1 MPNELTPNA
10 AAWTPAQS
18 RAQFAAIAQ
27 LRWRMLLNGF
37 RRKGG
42 TGELVARIITYP
54 ILAGFALGPSIG
66 VYVGAFYFTSS
77 GHLNRISWLLWGTFF
92 LCQLLNIQ
100 LGQPGTM
107 FDPTQ
112 LIRFPL
118 RVPGYT
124 AIRLFFGL
132 LSPANI
138 VGTLMSVSIALG
150 VIFAQPGLWL
160 YASVALGVFASANVL
175 FSRMVF
181 AWVDRWLST
190 RRAREIFTAVGFA
203 FAVGIQYVNVT
214 FNTGFNNRHYHASP
228 IRAQSLI
235 FFLNLYHRAQ
245 PFLQVLPPEL
255 TARSLVGASVAQ
267 PLSYLSLTLGCA
279 LFSAVFLAVF
289 TLRMAAEFRG
299 ENLSDAANAVA
310 GPKKVTAQRAAIVVA
325 PASAPPARSMGW
337 LPPAL
342 SAMLGKEVLYM
353 RRNLGIL
360 YAVVMPTV
368 FVFLFA
374 GRMAGRVS
382 SPYIFPGAVAYTLLG
397 IAPLS
402 YNSWG
407 FEGAGSQFYLLAPV
421 RLRDVFLAKNMLG
434 FALACLEMLA
444 VFGIITYV
452 SAMPSLQTAAVAVL
466 WAAGTLLISTTI
478 GNRRSISSPKKV
490 VSQRMKQQASPLSGL
505 ISMGVLLLTA
515 GVAAALLVSAVFLH
529 FEWVLVP
536 AFAVYAGVAAF
547 FYWRSLGGLDRFV
560 LDHREELFAEL
571 CKAS

>member
-1 MPNELTPNA
+1 MSNELAPNSA
-10 AAWTPAQS
+10 TWTTAQT

-27 LRWRMLLNGF
+27 LRWRMLVNGF

-42 TGELVARIITYP
+42 TGELVARILAYP
-54 ILAGFALGPSIG
+54 ILAGLAFGPSIG
-66 VYVGAFYFTSS
+66 VYIGAFYFTSS
-77 GHLNRISWLLWGTFF
+77 GHLGRISWLLWGTFF

-100 LGQPGTM
+100 LGQPGTT

-132 LSPANI
+132 LSPANV
-138 VGTLMSVSIALG
+138 VGTLMCVSIALG

-160 YASVALGVFASANVL
+160 YAMVALAVFAAANVL
-175 FSRMVF
+175 FSRMIF

-203 FAVGIQYVNVT
+203 FAVGIQYLNVA
-214 FNTGFNNRHYHASP
+214 FNPAYNRHHHGSAISSE
-228 IRAQSLI
+228 RVV
-235 FFLNLYHRAQ
+235 FFMTIYHRAQ
-245 PFLQVLPPEL
+245 PYLQWLPPEI
-255 TARSLVGASVAQ
+255 TARSLVSAQAGAPLGYVGLVA
-267 PLSYLSLTLGCA
+267 GCA
-279 LFSAVFLAVF
+279 LFAAAFLAVF
-289 TLRMAAEFRG
+289 MLRMAAEFRG

-310 GPKKVTAQRAAIVVA
+310 GAKKAVAQRPAVPMAAA
-325 PASAPPARSMGW
+325 AAARTSSAGW

-342 SAMLGKEVLYM
+342 SAMLGKEFLYM

-407 FEGAGSQFYLLAPV
+407 FEGTGAQFYLLAPV

-434 FALACLEMLA
+434 FGLALIEMLA

-478 GNRRSISSPKKV
+478 GNRRSITSPKKV

-515 GVAAALLVSAVFLH
+515 GVAAALLVAAVLLH

-536 AFAVYAGVAAF
+536 AFTMYAAVAAF

-560 LDHREELFAEL
+560 LEHREELFAEL

>member
-1 MPNELTPNA
+1 M
-10 AAWTPAQS
+10 
-18 RAQFAAIAQ
+18 I
-27 LRWRMLLNGF
+27 
-37 RRKGG
+37 
-42 TGELVARIITYP
+42 
-54 ILAGFALGPSIG
+54 
-66 VYVGAFYFTSS
+66 
-77 GHLNRISWLLWGTFF
+77 
-92 LCQLLNIQ
+92 
-100 LGQPGTM
+100 
-107 FDPTQ
+107 
-112 LIRFPL
+112 
-118 RVPGYT
+118 
-124 AIRLFFGL
+124 
-132 LSPANI
+132 
-138 VGTLMSVSIALG
+138 
-150 VIFAQPGLWL
+150 
-160 YASVALGVFASANVL
+160 
-175 FSRMVF
+175 F

-203 FAVGIQYVNVT
+203 FAVGIQYLNVA
-214 FNTGFNNRHYHASP
+214 FNPAYNRHHHGSAISSE
-228 IRAQSLI
+228 RVV
-235 FFLNLYHRAQ
+235 FFMTIYHRAQ
-245 PFLQVLPPEL
+245 PYLQWLPPEI
-255 TARSLVGASVAQ
+255 TARSLVSAQAGAPLGYVGLVA
-267 PLSYLSLTLGCA
+267 GCA
-279 LFSAVFLAVF
+279 LFAAAFLAVF
-289 TLRMAAEFRG
+289 MLRMAAEFRG

-310 GPKKVTAQRAAIVVA
+310 GAKKAVAQRPAVPMAAA
-325 PASAPPARSMGW
+325 AAARTSSAGW

-342 SAMLGKEVLYM
+342 SAMLGKEFLYM

-407 FEGAGSQFYLLAPV
+407 FEGTGAQFYLLAPV

-434 FALACLEMLA
+434 FGLALIEMLA

-478 GNRRSISSPKKV
+478 GNRRSITSPKKV

-515 GVAAALLVSAVFLH
+515 GVAAALLVAAVLLH

-536 AFAVYAGVAAF
+536 AFTMYAAVAAF

-560 LDHREELFAEL
+560 LEHREELFAEL

>member
-1 MPNELTPNA
+1 MSNELAPNA
-10 AAWTPAQS
+10 ATWTTAQT

-27 LRWRMLLNGF
+27 LRWRMLVNGF

-42 TGELVARIITYP
+42 TGELVARILAYP
-54 ILAGFALGPSIG
+54 ILAGLAFGPSIG
-66 VYVGAFYFTSS
+66 VYIGAFYFTTS
-77 GHLNRISWLLWGTFF
+77 GHLGRISWLLWGTFF

-100 LGQPGTM
+100 LGQPGTT

-132 LSPANI
+132 LSPANV
-138 VGTLMSVSIALG
+138 VGTLMCVSIALG

-160 YASVALGVFASANVL
+160 YALVALAVFAAANVL
-175 FSRMVF
+175 FSRMIF

-203 FAVGIQYVNVT
+203 FAVGIQYLNVA
-214 FNTGFNNRHYHASP
+214 FNPAYNRHHHGSAISSE
-228 IRAQSLI
+228 RVV
-235 FFLNLYHRAQ
+235 FFMTIYHRAQ
-245 PFLQVLPPEL
+245 PYLQWLPPEI
-255 TARSLVGASVAQ
+255 TARSLVSAQAGAPLGYVGLVA
-267 PLSYLSLTLGCA
+267 GCA
-279 LFSAVFLAVF
+279 LFAAAFLAVF
-289 TLRMAAEFRG
+289 MLRMAAEFRG

-310 GPKKVTAQRAAIVVA
+310 GAKKAVAQRPAVPMAAA
-325 PASAPPARSMGW
+325 AAARTSSAGW

-342 SAMLGKEVLYM
+342 SAMLGKEFLYM

-407 FEGAGSQFYLLAPV
+407 FEGTGAQFYLLAPV

-434 FALACLEMLA
+434 FGLALIEMLA

-478 GNRRSISSPKKV
+478 GNRRSITSPKKV

-515 GVAAALLVSAVFLH
+515 GAAAALLVAAVFLH

-536 AFAVYAGVAAF
+536 AFAAYAGVAAF

-560 LDHREELFAEL
+560 LEHREELFAEL

>member
-1 MPNELTPNA
+1 MSNELAPNA
-10 AAWTPAQS
+10 ATWTTAQT

-27 LRWRMLLNGF
+27 LRWRMLVNGF

-42 TGELVARIITYP
+42 TGELVARILAYP
-54 ILAGFALGPSIG
+54 ILAGLAFGPSIG
-66 VYVGAFYFTSS
+66 VYIGAFYFTSS
-77 GHLNRISWLLWGTFF
+77 GHLGRISWLLWGTFF

-100 LGQPGTM
+100 LGQPGTT

-112 LIRFPL
+112 LIRLPL

-132 LSPANI
+132 LSPANV
-138 VGTLMSVSIALG
+138 VGTLMCVSIALG

-160 YASVALGVFASANVL
+160 YAMVALAVFAAANVL
-175 FSRMVF
+175 FSRMIF

-203 FAVGIQYVNVT
+203 FAVGIQYLNVA
-214 FNTGFNNRHYHASP
+214 FNPAYNRHHHGSAISSE
-228 IRAQSLI
+228 RVV
-235 FFLNLYHRAQ
+235 FFMTIYHRAQ
-245 PFLQVLPPEL
+245 PYLQWLPPEI
-255 TARSLVGASVAQ
+255 TARSLVSAQAGAPLGYVGLVA
-267 PLSYLSLTLGCA
+267 GCA
-279 LFSAVFLAVF
+279 LFAAAFLAVF
-289 TLRMAAEFRG
+289 MLRMAAEFRG

-310 GPKKVTAQRAAIVVA
+310 GAKKAVAQRPAVPMAAA
-325 PASAPPARSMGW
+325 AAARTSSAGW

-342 SAMLGKEVLYM
+342 SAMLGKEFLYM

-407 FEGAGSQFYLLAPV
+407 FEGTGAQFYLLAPV

-434 FALACLEMLA
+434 FGLALTEMLA

-478 GNRRSISSPKKV
+478 GNRRSITSPKKV

-515 GVAAALLVSAVFLH
+515 GVAAALLVAAVLLH

-536 AFAVYAGVAAF
+536 AFTMYAAVAAF

-560 LDHREELFAEL
+560 LEHREELFAEL

>member
-1 MPNELTPNA
+1 MSNELAPNSA
-10 AAWTPAQS
+10 TWTTAQT

-27 LRWRMLLNGF
+27 LRWRMLVNGF

-42 TGELVARIITYP
+42 TGELVARILAYP
-54 ILAGFALGPSIG
+54 ILAGLAFGPSIG
-66 VYVGAFYFTSS
+66 VYIGAFYFTSS
-77 GHLNRISWLLWGTFF
+77 GHLGRISWLLWGTFF

-100 LGQPGTM
+100 LGQPGTT

-132 LSPANI
+132 LSPANV
-138 VGTLMSVSIALG
+138 VGTLMCVSIALG

-160 YASVALGVFASANVL
+160 YAMVALAVFAAANVL
-175 FSRMVF
+175 FSRMIF

-203 FAVGIQYVNVT
+203 FAVGIQYLNVA
-214 FNTGFNNRHYHASP
+214 FNPAYNRHHHGSAISSE
-228 IRAQSLI
+228 RVV
-235 FFLNLYHRAQ
+235 FFMTIYHRAQ
-245 PFLQVLPPEL
+245 PYLQWLPPEI
-255 TARSLVGASVAQ
+255 TARSLVSAQAGAPLGYVGLVA
-267 PLSYLSLTLGCA
+267 GCA
-279 LFSAVFLAVF
+279 LFAAAFLAVF
-289 TLRMAAEFRG
+289 MLRMAAEFRG

-310 GPKKVTAQRAAIVVA
+310 GAKKAVAQRPAVPMAAA
-325 PASAPPARSMGW
+325 AAARTSSAGW

-342 SAMLGKEVLYM
+342 SAMLGKEFLYM

-407 FEGAGSQFYLLAPV
+407 FEGTGAQFYLLAPV

-434 FALACLEMLA
+434 FGLALIEMLA

-478 GNRRSISSPKKV
+478 GNRRSITSPKKV

-515 GVAAALLVSAVFLH
+515 GVAAALLVAAVFLH

-536 AFAVYAGVAAF
+536 AFTMYAAVAAF

-560 LDHREELFAEL
+560 LEHREELFAEL

>member
-1 MPNELTPNA
+1 MANELAPNA
-10 AAWTPAQS
+10 ATWTTAQT

-27 LRWRMLLNGF
+27 LRWRMLVNGF

-42 TGELVARIITYP
+42 TGELVARILAYP
-54 ILAGFALGPSIG
+54 ILAGLAFGPSIG
-66 VYVGAFYFTSS
+66 VYIGAFYFTSS
-77 GHLNRISWLLWGTFF
+77 GHLGRISWLLWGTFF

-100 LGQPGTM
+100 LGQPGTT

-132 LSPANI
+132 LSPANV
-138 VGTLMSVSIALG
+138 VGTLMCVSIALG

-160 YASVALGVFASANVL
+160 YAMVALAVFAAANVL
-175 FSRMVF
+175 FSRMIF

-203 FAVGIQYVNVT
+203 FAVGIQYLNVA
-214 FNTGFNNRHYHASP
+214 FNPAYNRHHHGSAISSE
-228 IRAQSLI
+228 RVV
-235 FFLNLYHRAQ
+235 FFMTIYHRAQ
-245 PFLQVLPPEL
+245 PYLQWLPPEI
-255 TARSLVGASVAQ
+255 TARSLVSAQAGAPLGYVGLVA
-267 PLSYLSLTLGCA
+267 GCA
-279 LFSAVFLAVF
+279 LFAAAFLAVF
-289 TLRMAAEFRG
+289 MLRMAAEFRG

-310 GPKKVTAQRAAIVVA
+310 GAKKAVAQRPAVPMAAA
-325 PASAPPARSMGW
+325 AAARTSSAGW

-342 SAMLGKEVLYM
+342 SAMLGKEFLYM

-407 FEGAGSQFYLLAPV
+407 FEGTGAQFYLLAPV

-434 FALACLEMLA
+434 FGLALIEMLA

-478 GNRRSISSPKKV
+478 GNRRSITSPKKV

-515 GVAAALLVSAVFLH
+515 GVAAALLVAAVFLH

-536 AFAVYAGVAAF
+536 AFTMYAAVAAF

-560 LDHREELFAEL
+560 LEHREELFAEL

>member
-1 MPNELTPNA
+1 MSNELAPNA
-10 AAWTPAQS
+10 ATWTTAQT

-27 LRWRMLLNGF
+27 LRWRMLVNGF

-42 TGELVARIITYP
+42 TGELVARILAYP
-54 ILAGFALGPSIG
+54 ILAGLAFGPSIG
-66 VYVGAFYFTSS
+66 VYIGAFYFTSS
-77 GHLNRISWLLWGTFF
+77 GHLGRISWLLWGTFF

-100 LGQPGTM
+100 LGQPGTT

-132 LSPANI
+132 LSPANV
-138 VGTLMSVSIALG
+138 VGTLMCVSIALG

-160 YASVALGVFASANVL
+160 YAMVALAVFAAANVL
-175 FSRMVF
+175 FSRMIF

-203 FAVGIQYVNVT
+203 FAVGIQYLNVA
-214 FNTGFNNRHYHASP
+214 FNPAYNRHHHGSAISSE
-228 IRAQSLI
+228 RVV
-235 FFLNLYHRAQ
+235 FFMTIYHRAQ
-245 PFLQVLPPEL
+245 PYLQWLPPEI
-255 TARSLVGASVAQ
+255 TARSLVSAQAGAPLGYVGLVA
-267 PLSYLSLTLGCA
+267 GCA
-279 LFSAVFLAVF
+279 LFAAAFLAVF
-289 TLRMAAEFRG
+289 MLRMAAEFRG

-310 GPKKVTAQRAAIVVA
+310 GAKKAVAQRPAVPMAAA
-325 PASAPPARSMGW
+325 AAARTSSAGW

-342 SAMLGKEVLYM
+342 SAMLGKEFLYM

-407 FEGAGSQFYLLAPV
+407 FEGTGAQFYLLAPV

-434 FALACLEMLA
+434 FGLALIEMLA

-478 GNRRSISSPKKV
+478 GNRRSITSPKKV

-515 GVAAALLVSAVFLH
+515 GVAAALLVAAVLLH

-536 AFAVYAGVAAF
+536 AFTMYAAVAAF

-560 LDHREELFAEL
+560 LEHREELFAEL

>member
-1 MPNELTPNA
+1 MSDTL
-10 AAWTPAQS
+10 WTHTQT
-18 RAQFAAIAQ
+18 RAQFAAIAR
-27 LRWRMLLNGF
+27 LRWHMLLNGF

-42 TGELVARIITYP
+42 TGDLIARIITYP
-54 ILAGFALGPSIG
+54 ILAGLAIGPSIG
-66 VYVGAFYFTSS
+66 VYIGAFYFTSS

-100 LGQPGTM
+100 LGQPGTT

-118 RVPGYT
+118 RLPGYT

-132 LSPANI
+132 LSPANV
-138 VGTLMSVSIALG
+138 VGALMSVSIAFGILM
-150 VIFAQPGLWL
+150 AQPSLWL
-160 YASVALGVFASANVL
+160 YALVAMAVFTSANVL

-203 FAVGIQYVNVT
+203 FALGIQYLNVA
-214 FNTGFNNRHYHASP
+214 FNPAYNRHHHTSALSSAR
-228 IRAQSLI
+228 IL
-235 FFLNLYHRAQ
+235 FFLNLYHHAQ

-255 TARSLVGASVAQ
+255 TARSLIRASASQ
-267 PLSYLSLTLGCA
+267 PLDYLGLTLACA
-279 LFSAVFLAVF
+279 LFSAVFLAIF
-289 TLRMAAEFRG
+289 TLRMASEFRG

-310 GPKKVTAQRAAIVVA
+310 ALPKK
-325 PASAPPARSMGW
+325 SAPTRATSTLAPTLAASPGSRSL

-342 SAMLGKEVLYM
+342 SAMLGKEFLYM

-374 GRMAGRVS
+374 GRMAGRTS

-407 FEGAGSQFYLLAPV
+407 FEGTGSQFYLLAPI
-421 RLRDVFLAKNMLG
+421 RLRDVFLAKNLLS
-434 FALACLEMLA
+434 FALALLEMLA
-444 VFGIITYV
+444 VFAIITYV
-452 SAMPSLQTAAVAVL
+452 SAMPSFQTAAVAVL

-515 GVAAALLVSAVFLH
+515 GVAAALLVAAVFLH
-529 FEWVLVP
+529 FEWILVP
-536 AFAVYAGVAAF
+536 TFALYAAVAAF
-547 FYWRSLGGLDRFV
+547 LYWRSLSGLDRFV
-560 LDHREELFAEL
+560 LDHREELFTEL
-571 CKAS
+571 CKAT